1 MLRGARLLLTIAIL
15 SLTSR
20 APLFAQNT
28 AANSQNPP
36 PTPASSAPAQSDPS
50 ASASKTDKKDS
61 TAQTPAPKP
70 KKVWTND
77 DMSDL
82 HEDPTSVSVV
92 GKKKSSKPENNY
104 RYSPPPGQSEYML
117 KMYRQQLDQ
126 LQAQADAIDKQIS
139 NLQAAKSGKTV
150 DSTRTYDPWGGRQG
164 DWDAQ
169 IAQLQKRKASIQQQI
184 DSVEEQIR
192 KLN

>member
-1 MLRGARLLLTIAIL
+1 MLRTDRFILAIGIL
-15 SLTSR
+15 SLGTCLP
-20 APLFAQNT
+20 ALGQNT
-28 AANSQNPP
+28 PANDQKSNPP
-36 PTPASSAPAQSDPS
+36 AGAATSTSDSTGQSTSA
-50 ASASKTDKKDS
+50 DKKDS
-61 TAQTPAPKP
+61 TPQTPAPKP

-77 DMSDL
+77 DMGDL
-82 HEDPTSVSVV
+82 HQNSSVSVV
-92 GKKKSSKPENNY
+92 GKKKNSQPENNY

-126 LQAQADAIDKQIS
+126 LQAQSAAIDKEIA
-139 NLQAAKSGKTV
+139 NLENAKSGKTV
-150 DSTRTYDPWGGRQG
+150 DSTRNYDPWGGRQG

-169 IAQLQKRKASIQQQI
+169 IEQLRKNKERIQQQI

>member
-1 MLRGARLLLTIAIL
+1 MFRGARLLLTIAIL

-28 AANSQNPP
+28 TPNSQNPP
-36 PTPASSAPAQSDPS
+36 PASASSAPAQSDPS
-50 ASASKTDKKDS
+50 VSASKTDKKDS

-77 DMSDL
+77 DMGDL
-82 HEDPTSVSVV
+82 HDPTSVSVV